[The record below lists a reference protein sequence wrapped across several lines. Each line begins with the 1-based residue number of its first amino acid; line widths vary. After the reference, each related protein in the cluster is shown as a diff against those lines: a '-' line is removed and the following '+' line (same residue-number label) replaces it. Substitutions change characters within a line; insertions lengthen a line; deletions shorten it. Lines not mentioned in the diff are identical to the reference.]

1 MTPALLRTSLL
12 AAILLSGCTQP
23 AGAPEAPTPAS
34 IETPDE
40 LAARVLGV
48 AHEEDDRHVQT
59 LQWNGRPWV
68 VVDQLNG
75 ENRAVVALLIEADG
89 SVDRINVATGEPEG
103 DAASLTAIGTANADR
118 DPAEELVAI
127 FTWRVEHEGVSGTL
141 YDVQI
146 LDHTVGSQTL
156 TSMDQINAR
165 FDENAC
171 DCSGSDLP
179 AQTFAF
185 KTMDAVKAELARLGF

>member
-1 MTPALLRTSLL
+1 MTPALLRISLL
-12 AAILLSGCTQP
+12 AAIMVSGCSQP
-23 AGAPEAPTPAS
+23 TEAPEAPTPAS
-34 IETPDE
+34 VETPDG
-40 LAARVLGV
+40 LAARLLGV
-48 AHEEDDRHVQT
+48 AQEEDDRHAQT
-59 LQWNGRPWV
+59 LQWNGRAWV
-68 VVDQLNG
+68 VVDQLIDG
-75 ENRAVVALLIEADG
+75 NREVVALSVKADG
-89 SVDRINVATGEPEG
+89 SVDRIKIATGEPEG
-103 DAASLTAIGTANADR
+103 EAASLAAIGAANADA

-141 YDVQI
+141 YDVQV
-146 LDHTVGSQTL
+146 LDQTTGSTVL

-185 KTMDAVKAELARLGF
+185 KTLDSVKAELARLAF